1 MKGKKRL
8 RHAASALAAA
18 VLLIALTVG
27 GCSAK
32 SMDSQGFPGAYTGE
46 NSSYRNET
54 VAETAAASE
63 NMDSSGTSLTSET
76 DVLASTPKNQ
86 RKLIKNVDLSVET
99 KEFDSLITSLS
110 AKIEEL
116 GGYVE
121 NSDISGSSYQYQNT
135 RYGYMTARIPQ
146 DRLDEFVTCVSSLG
160 NVTRRH
166 DSVQDVTLQYVDTE
180 SKIKSLKAEQ
190 ESLITMLEKAE
201 NLEDII
207 KIQSRMTE
215 VRYQLESNESQLRTY
230 DNLVTY
236 STVTMDITEVKQITE
251 PAPTGT
257 FDEIRQRLE
266 GNLAD
271 IAGGFLDFFIWLVSS
286 LPYLLIWAAVILGIV
301 LLVRRL
307 WKKHTPKKKGP
318 NPPAAENKQDT
329 LQE

>member
-1 MKGKKRL
+1 MNEKKRL
-8 RHAASALAAA
+8 RRAAATLAAA
-18 VLLIALTVG
+18 VLLIALAVG
-27 GCSAK
+27 GCSARSK
-32 SMDSQGFPGAYTGE
+32 DSQGVTGAYGGE

-63 NMDSSGTSLTSET
+63 NMDSSGTSLARGT
-76 DVLASTPKNQ
+76 DVLASTPENQ
-86 RKLIKNVDLSVET
+86 RKLIKNVDLTVET

-135 RYGYMTARIPQ
+135 RYGYLTARIPQ
-146 DRLDEFVTCVSSLG
+146 DRLDEFVTNVSSLG

-207 KIQSRMTE
+207 KIQSRLTE

-257 FDEIRQRLE
+257 FDEIRKRLE
-266 GNLAD
+266 SNLAD
-271 IAGGFLDFFIWLVSS
+271 IAAGFLDFFIWLISS
-286 LPYLLIWAAVILGIV
+286 LPYLLIWAAVILIII
-301 LLVRRL
+301 LLLRRL
-307 WKKHTPKKKGP
+307 WKKHNPKRKGP
-318 NPPAAENKQDT
+318 NPPDAENKHDT